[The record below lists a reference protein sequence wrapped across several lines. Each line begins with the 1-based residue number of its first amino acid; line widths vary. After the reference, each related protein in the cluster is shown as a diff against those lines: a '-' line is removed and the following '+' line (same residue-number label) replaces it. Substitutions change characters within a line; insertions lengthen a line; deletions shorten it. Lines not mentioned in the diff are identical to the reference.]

1 MFLLFRDILV
11 GTNTTEEELEAIIPK
26 VGKQN
31 GLRIIIDQVIFIIS
45 FLISTEYMFSLS
57 WSMYNVVVYVQ
68 ILKASGNAE
77 LGTIF
82 DATNSFDI
90 FIGSSKEFPMMGLR

>member
-45 FLISTEYMFSLS
+45 FLISTE
-57 WSMYNVVVYVQ
+57 
-68 ILKASGNAE
+68 
-77 LGTIF
+77 
-82 DATNSFDI
+82 
-90 FIGSSKEFPMMGLR
+90 